1 MTFDKYWVEVE
12 KLRVLP
18 QMAIKQ
24 LPSSLSME
32 TKKRLL
38 KLKPDVTVELLNTV
52 IEQVNSGS
60 VESIDSLVKKTVIE
74 NRC

>member
-1 MTFDKYWVEVE
+1 MAWLWERREPEEIIMTLDKYWVEVE

-38 KLKPDVTVELLNTV
+38 KLKPDVTVE
-52 IEQVNSGS
+52 
-60 VESIDSLVKKTVIE
+60 
-74 NRC
+74 